1 MTDIKEA
8 LRQVPL
14 FAKIPDEQLQWLSEQ
29 GEEIWL
35 EAGTQIARQGD
46 PPDGFYII
54 LEGKTEWAR
63 TVQGQDVYA
72 VSLEA
77 GEVFAELILLLDEP
91 YPTSGRALTNVHLYK
106 LSPDTFW
113 EMLCKCRSIPQSIL
127 KISAQRR
134 TLLRPASLTQIHETV
149 TQQQAKLISLGTLSA
164 GLAHELN
171 NPAAAVRR
179 GVKHLEEVLQKLPPL
194 ALKLHQQPITEERM
208 AFLIN
213 LYQRTT
219 KSAKSCSHLD
229 PLAQSEAEDEVTDW
243 LEEHEV
249 SDGWKLSPTLV
260 AAGLNTQELDKIV
273 AHIAPECLGDVL
285 SWLEAS
291 LSGVELLEEIQLSST
306 RISDLTAAMK
316 DYSYMDQAP
325 LQDVDIHEG
334 IDNTLKILSYKLKHG
349 VVVKREYGD
358 LPRICAYGRQL
369 NQVWTNLI
377 DNAIDAM
384 ASRLLPHSARGVA
397 NANDAMGGKGHIWIR
412 TSQEGDSASGSR
424 SASRILVE
432 IADDGAGIPPEIQ
445 PRIFEQFFTTKEVGR
460 GTGLGLDIVRTIVV
474 GQHKGD
480 IRFDSKP
487 GDTRFQVRLPI
498 NCLSNEI

>member
-1 MTDIKEA
+1 MTDLKEA
-8 LRQVPL
+8 LSQVPL

-35 EAGTQIARQGD
+35 EAGAQIAKQGE

-54 LEGKTEWAR
+54 LDGKTEWSR

-72 VSLEA
+72 VTLGA

-127 KISAQRR
+127 KISAQR
-134 TLLRPASLTQIHETV
+134 SQIHEAV

-208 AFLIN
+208 AFLSN

-219 KSAKSCSHLD
+219 ESAKSCSHLD
-229 PLAQSEAEDEVTDW
+229 PLAQSEAEDALTDW
-243 LEEHEV
+243 LEAHDV
-249 SDGWKLSPTLV
+249 ANGWKLSPTLV
-260 AAGLNTQELDKIV
+260 AAGLDAEELDKIV
-273 AHIAPECLGDVL
+273 AHVAPECLSDVL
-285 SWLEAS
+285 SWLEAT
-291 LSGVELLEEIQLSST
+291 LSGVGLLEELKLSST
-306 RISDLTAAMK
+306 RISELIAAMK

-325 LQDVDIHEG
+325 LQEVDIHEG
-334 IDNTLKILSYKLKHG
+334 IDSTLKILSYKLKQG

-384 ASRLLPHSARGVA
+384 
-397 NANDAMGGKGHIWIR
+397 GGKGHIWIR
-412 TSQEGDSASGSR
+412 TSREGDSPSGDS

-432 IADDGAGIPPEIQ
+432 ITDDGAGIPSEIQ
-445 PRIFEQFFTTKEVGR
+445 PRIFEQFFTTKEVGK
-460 GTGLGLDIVRTIVV
+460 GTGLGLDIARRIVV

-498 NCLSNEI
+498 NLSK